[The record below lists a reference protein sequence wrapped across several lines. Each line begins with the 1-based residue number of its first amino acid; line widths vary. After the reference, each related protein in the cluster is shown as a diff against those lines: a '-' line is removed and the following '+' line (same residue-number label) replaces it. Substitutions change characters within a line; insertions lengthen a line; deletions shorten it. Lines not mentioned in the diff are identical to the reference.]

1 MEKLIRRSPVS
12 FDTGPVKTEMR
23 DNWTVVLEYE
33 AEGTGPYAIDLSHR
47 TRWDLQ
53 KADIANVQPWGIH
66 IPDVPGQCALDR
78 GKLIN
83 RMNRTQASIWHLVA
97 EKPESPADKA
107 FTETTDATLFLA
119 LIGKE
124 IFSITEKL
132 TALDFRDPLKEAP
145 FLLQGPFSHVPCQIV
160 TLEKTPERC
169 GILLTCSRGYAGS
182 MTAAILEAG
191 EEFGLR
197 PAGENAFTRWLG
209 ELSDL
214 GSGNQ

>member
-1 MEKLIRRSPVS
+1 MENLIRRSPVS
-12 FDTGPVKTEMR
+12 FDAGPAKTEMR
-23 DNWTVVLEYE
+23 DNWNVVLEYD
-33 AEGTGPYAIDLSHR
+33 AEGTGPYVIDLSHR

-53 KADIANVQPWGIH
+53 KDDIASVKHWESP
-66 IPDVPGQCALDR
+66 IPDAPGQCGLDR
-78 GKLIN
+78 GILIN
-83 RMNRTQASIWHLVA
+83 RMNRTQASLWHLSG
-97 EKPESPADKA
+97 EKREVPADPG
-107 FTETTDATLFLA
+107 FTETTDTTLFLA

-132 TALDFRDPLKEAP
+132 TALDFLDPLKEAP

-182 MTAAILEAG
+182 MTAAILAAG

-197 PAGENAFTRWLG
+197 PAGEDAFSRWLD
-209 ELSDL
+209 ELSE
-214 GSGNQ
+214 